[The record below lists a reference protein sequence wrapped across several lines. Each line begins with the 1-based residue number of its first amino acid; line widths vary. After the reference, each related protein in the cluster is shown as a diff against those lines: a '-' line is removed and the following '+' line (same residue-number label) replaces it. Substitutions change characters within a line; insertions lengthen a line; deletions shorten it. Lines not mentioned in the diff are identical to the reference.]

1 MTKPKRTHPLGLL
14 QHIAKSFKDYWFLI
28 ILLFTQRETDSI
40 WFWAIIT
47 LLVMAF
53 ILNPLAKWLT
63 LTYAIDPN
71 AVVIHSGVFVR
82 HHEHIPYSRIQTVQS
97 KQWFYLKPFKLEEV
111 LIETA
116 SHEDQ
121 APEAR
126 LAAVPTSVAGEI
138 ERRRQA
144 SLTATATT
152 AVTDADATTATTEQ
166 VVAPAGPHYQINNRD
181 LVKFG
186 LTSLIFIP
194 FLLVLLGLYN
204 KVPRSLSDHLIADAS
219 HLALALLIGGVLV
232 IIVVAWL
239 GAFLWTLTRY
249 YHFELT
255 RRDNNL
261 ITAKG
266 LFQRNTITAPLNR
279 LQAVRIKQNILRQW
293 LHLQT
298 VQILIA
304 SKAASDDDDNDLV
317 VMPVIPTP
325 TVYTIMRPFIDW
337 LPTQRPDL
345 NQLTV
350 PRSWY
355 QIRNAMLIVAA
366 PVALLWWLFPSWGWF
381 SLFVLVIAAMEGR
394 YAARNTGGSL
404 ITPTL
409 MALQTGHFWTRE
421 IYYVPVD
428 KIQSMKLKRS
438 IWMKRT
444 QLAHLTINV
453 RHGNKN
459 QSIDLRYLSVTA
471 ADAIY
476 QWYLQRA

>member
-14 QHIAKSFKDYWFLI
+14 QHIAKSFKDYWYLI

-53 ILNPLAKWLT
+53 IIDPLAKWLT
-63 LTYAIDPN
+63 LTYVVDPD
-71 AVVIHSGVFVR
+71 AVIIHSGVFVR

-116 SHEDQ
+116 SHEDR

-126 LAAVPTSVAGEI
+126 LAAVPTSVAVEI

-144 SLTATATT
+144 SLVPA
-152 AVTDADATTATTEQ
+152 TDAADESETTPTTEPT
-166 VVAPAGPHYQINNRD
+166 VAPTDLHYQINNGD
-181 LVKFG
+181 LIKFG

-219 HLALALLIGGVLV
+219 HLALALLIGGALV

-255 RRDNNL
+255 RRDDNL

-304 SKAASDDDDNDLV
+304 SKAASDDDDNHLV

-325 TVYTIMRPFIDW
+325 TVYTVMRPFIDW
-337 LPTQRPDL
+337 LPAQRPDL
-345 NQLTV
+345 SQLTV

-355 QIRNAMLIVAA
+355 QIRNAMLTVAA
-366 PVALLWWLFPSWGWF
+366 PVALLWWLFPSWGWVG
-381 SLFVLVIAAMEGR
+381 LILLPIAAMQGR
-394 YAARNTGGSL
+394 YAARNTAGNL
-404 ITPTL
+404 VTPTL
-409 MALQTGHFWTRE
+409 LALQTGHFWTRE
-421 IYYVPVD
+421 VYYVPVD

-459 QSIDLRYLSVTA
+459 QSIHLRYLTVA
-471 ADAIY
+471 AANDIY
-476 QWYLQRA
+476 QWYLHQA

>member
-53 ILNPLAKWLT
+53 IIDPLAKWLT
-63 LTYAIDPN
+63 LTYVVDPD
-71 AVVIHSGVFVR
+71 AVIIHSGVFVR

-116 SHEDQ
+116 SHEDRT
-121 APEAR
+121 PEAR
-126 LAAVPTSVAGEI
+126 LAAVPTSVAVEI

-144 SLTATATT
+144 SLAPTTT
-152 AVTDADATTATTEQ
+152 ASATSEATPTTEAP
-166 VVAPAGPHYQINNRD
+166 VASADLHYQINNGD
-181 LVKFG
+181 LIKFG

-219 HLALALLIGGVLV
+219 HLALALLIGGALV

-255 RRDNNL
+255 RRDDNL

-317 VMPVIPTP
+317 IMPVIPTP
-325 TVYTIMRPFIDW
+325 AVYTVMRPFIDW
-337 LPTQRPDL
+337 LPVQRPDL
-345 NQLTV
+345 SKLTV

-355 QIRNAMLIVAA
+355 QIRNALLIAAA
-366 PVALLWWLFPSWGWF
+366 PVALLWWLFPSWGWI
-381 SLFVLVIAAMEGR
+381 SLIFLPIAAMEGR
-394 YAARNTGGSL
+394 YAAHNTGGNL

-409 MALQTGHFWTRE
+409 LALQTGHFWTRE
-421 IYYVPVD
+421 VYYVPVD

-438 IWMKRT
+438 ISMKRT

-459 QSIDLRYLSVTA
+459 QSIHLRYLAVA
-471 ADAIY
+471 AANDIY
-476 QWYLQRA
+476 QWYLHQA